1 MGATGERINNIGRG
15 KTKSFILK
23 DGDEEFNLVFDLFL
37 PEAITLEASNYGDQ
51 YAADME
57 KTLSRP
63 LGKAEEQRINSTG
76 MIKFYA
82 SVGFKD
88 EDGEQVWDS
97 PEDVNTSG
105 IIFPQIQ
112 NFILREVLGFLP
124 GALDEKDVKK

>member
-63 LGKAEEQRINSTG
+63 VGEAEEQRIMSTG